1 MNSDILNTS
10 IEFLKG
16 VGPNRAK
23 LLNSELK
30 ISTFKDLLFQFPFR
44 YIDKTSYHKI
54 SEIQSI
60 NSEIQ
65 IIGKIS
71 DLKEIGIGKKKRL
84 VAKIIDDTGI
94 IDLVWF
100 KTNRWLI
107 DSIKL
112 NTKYIAYGKLNSYN
126 GKHSIAHPELE
137 LYNNEN
143 VKKRTKLTAV
153 YPSTELLNRRGITNK
168 VILNLIE
175 ELLITLNN
183 KIDENLPTY
192 LKQKFNLLARREA
205 LIIIHKPRNLD
216 ELRKAIYRLKFEE
229 IFFLQ
234 IRLIKKNIN
243 RKEKIKGYK
252 FNVIG
257 KEFDKFFKD
266 HLSFELTNAQKRV
279 LKEIRRDLG
288 SGAQMNRLLQG
299 DVGSGKTI
307 VAFMSALIAIGN
319 GFQACIMTPTEILSH
334 QHYNKFKDTC
344 KLLNIN
350 VKTLTGSSKARYKKE
365 VKESLIKGEI
375 DLLIGTHALI
385 YDGVDFKNLGI
396 AIIDEQHKFGVAQR
410 SKLWHKNKLPPHVLI
425 MTATPIPRTLAMSAY
440 GDLDMSV
447 INELPPGRKD
457 IKTIHQPNRDRL
469 KLIDFLKDE
478 INKGRQVYVVYPLIK
493 ESEKLDFKDL
503 LDGYESFSRDFPMPK
518 YQLSIVHGKMKNED
532 KDYEMQRFIE
542 NKTQILVST
551 TVIEVG
557 VDIPNATVMVIESA
571 ERFGLSQLHQ
581 LRGRVGRGAH
591 KSYCFL
597 ITGNKQT
604 KESKIRMETMV
615 STNDGFIIAEKDLE
629 LRGPGNIMGTQQ
641 SGEMPLRITNLI
653 GDSKLIQKIRLLAE
667 KILEKDPKLTNPNNS
682 LILSYLKQII
692 DDTKIFQISAV
703 PSVFLGFYFL
713 LLLKSDTILLI
724 LAIILIYNL
733 VLELFVLLILIITK
747 SIISPILI

>member
-23 LLNSELK
+23 LLNGELK

-71 DLKEIGIGKKKRL
+71 DLKEVGIGKKKRL
-84 VAKIIDDTGI
+84 VAKFIDDTGI
-94 IDLVWF
+94 INLVWF

-112 NTKYIAYGKLNSYN
+112 NTEYIAYGKLNSYN

-216 ELRKAIYRLKFEE
+216 ELKKAIYRLKFEE

-334 QHYNKFKDTC
+334 QHYNKFKDIC

-350 VKTLTGSSKARYKKE
+350 VKTLTGSSKTRYKKE

-457 IKTIHQPNRDRL
+457 IKTIHQSNRDRL

-478 INKGRQVYVVYPLIK
+478 INKGRQIYVVYPLIK

-692 DDTKIFQISAV
+692 DKKNIWEYIS
-703 PSVFLGFYFL
+703 
-713 LLLKSDTILLI
+713 
-724 LAIILIYNL
+724 
-733 VLELFVLLILIITK
+733 
-747 SIISPILI
+747 

>member
-71 DLKEIGIGKKKRL
+71 DLKEVGIGKKKRL
-84 VAKIIDDTGI
+84 VAKFIDDTGS

-112 NTKYIAYGKLNSYN
+112 NTEYIAYGKLNSYN

-216 ELRKAIYRLKFEE
+216 ELKKAIYRLKFEE

-334 QHYNKFKDTC
+334 QHYNKFKDIC

-350 VKTLTGSSKARYKKE
+350 VKTLTGSSKTRYKKE

-457 IKTIHQPNRDRL
+457 IKTIHQSNRDRL

-478 INKGRQVYVVYPLIK
+478 INKGRQIYVVYPLIK

-692 DDTKIFQISAV
+692 DKKNIWEYIS
-703 PSVFLGFYFL
+703 
-713 LLLKSDTILLI
+713 
-724 LAIILIYNL
+724 
-733 VLELFVLLILIITK
+733 
-747 SIISPILI
+747 

>member
-71 DLKEIGIGKKKRL
+71 DLKEVGIGKKKRL
-84 VAKIIDDTGI
+84 VAKFIDDTGS

-112 NTKYIAYGKLNSYN
+112 NTEYIAYGKLNSYN

-216 ELRKAIYRLKFEE
+216 ELKKAIYRLKFEE

-257 KEFDKFFKD
+257 KEFDAFFKD

-334 QHYNKFKDTC
+334 QHYNKFIDIC

-457 IKTIHQPNRDRL
+457 IKTIHQSNRDRL

-581 LRGRVGRGAH
+581 LRGRVGRGTH

-692 DDTKIFQISAV
+692 DKKNIWEYIS
-703 PSVFLGFYFL
+703 
-713 LLLKSDTILLI
+713 
-724 LAIILIYNL
+724 
-733 VLELFVLLILIITK
+733 
-747 SIISPILI
+747 

>member
-23 LLNSELK
+23 LLNGELK

-71 DLKEIGIGKKKRL
+71 DLKEVGIGKKKRL
-84 VAKIIDDTGI
+84 VAKFIDDSGS

-112 NTKYIAYGKLNSYN
+112 NTEYIAYGKLKSYN

-153 YPSTELLNRRGITNK
+153 YPSTELLNKRGITNK
-168 VILNLIE
+168 VIRNLIE

-216 ELRKAIYRLKFEE
+216 ELKKAIYRLKFEE

-257 KEFDKFFKD
+257 KEFDAFFKD

-334 QHYNKFKDTC
+334 QHYNKFIDIC

-350 VKTLTGSSKARYKKE
+350 VKTLTGSSKARCKKE

-457 IKTIHQPNRDRL
+457 IKTIHQSNRDRL

-478 INKGRQVYVVYPLIK
+478 INKGRQIYVVYPLIK

-692 DDTKIFQISAV
+692 DKKNIWEYIS
-703 PSVFLGFYFL
+703 
-713 LLLKSDTILLI
+713 
-724 LAIILIYNL
+724 
-733 VLELFVLLILIITK
+733 
-747 SIISPILI
+747 

>member
-23 LLNSELK
+23 LLNGELK

-71 DLKEIGIGKKKRL
+71 DLKEVGIGKKKRL
-84 VAKIIDDTGI
+84 IAKFIDDTGS

-112 NTKYIAYGKLNSYN
+112 NTEYIAYGKLNSYN

-192 LKQKFNLLARREA
+192 LKNKFNLLARRDA

-334 QHYNKFKDTC
+334 QHYNKFIDIC

-365 VKESLIKGEI
+365 IKESLIKGEI

-457 IKTIHQPNRDRL
+457 IKTIHQSNRDRL

-478 INKGRQVYVVYPLIK
+478 INKGRQIYVVYPLIK

-692 DDTKIFQISAV
+692 DKKNIWEYIS
-703 PSVFLGFYFL
+703 
-713 LLLKSDTILLI
+713 
-724 LAIILIYNL
+724 
-733 VLELFVLLILIITK
+733 
-747 SIISPILI
+747 

>member
-71 DLKEIGIGKKKRL
+71 DLKEVGIGKKKRL
-84 VAKIIDDTGI
+84 VAKFIDDTGS

-112 NTKYIAYGKLNSYN
+112 NTEYIAYGKLNSYN

-153 YPSTELLNRRGITNK
+153 YPSTELLNKRGITNK
-168 VILNLIE
+168 VIRNLIE

-243 RKEKIKGYK
+243 KKEKIKGYK

-257 KEFDKFFKD
+257 KEFDAFFKD

-334 QHYNKFKDTC
+334 QHYNKFIDIC

-457 IKTIHQPNRDRL
+457 IKTIHQSNSDRL
-469 KLIDFLKDE
+469 RLIDFLKDE

-581 LRGRVGRGAH
+581 LRGRVGRGTH

-692 DDTKIFQISAV
+692 DKKNIWEYIS
-703 PSVFLGFYFL
+703 
-713 LLLKSDTILLI
+713 
-724 LAIILIYNL
+724 
-733 VLELFVLLILIITK
+733 
-747 SIISPILI
+747 

>member
-71 DLKEIGIGKKKRL
+71 DLKEVGIGKKKRL
-84 VAKIIDDTGI
+84 VAKFIDDTGS

-112 NTKYIAYGKLNSYN
+112 NTEYIAYGKLNSYN

-153 YPSTELLNRRGITNK
+153 YPSTELLNKRGITNK
-168 VILNLIE
+168 VIRNLIE
-175 ELLITLNN
+175 ELLIILNN

-216 ELRKAIYRLKFEE
+216 ELKKAIYRLKFEE

-334 QHYNKFKDTC
+334 QHYNKFKDIC

-457 IKTIHQPNRDRL
+457 IKTIHQSNSDRL
-469 KLIDFLKDE
+469 RLIDFLKDE

-542 NKTQILVST
+542 NKTHILVST

-692 DDTKIFQISAV
+692 DKKNIWEYIS
-703 PSVFLGFYFL
+703 
-713 LLLKSDTILLI
+713 
-724 LAIILIYNL
+724 
-733 VLELFVLLILIITK
+733 
-747 SIISPILI
+747 

>member
-23 LLNSELK
+23 LLNGELK

-71 DLKEIGIGKKKRL
+71 DLKEVGIGKKKRL
-84 VAKIIDDTGI
+84 VAKFIDDTGS

-112 NTKYIAYGKLNSYN
+112 NTEYIAYGKLKSYN

-257 KEFDKFFKD
+257 KEFDAFFKD

-334 QHYNKFKDTC
+334 QHYNKFIDIC

-350 VKTLTGSSKARYKKE
+350 VKTLTGSSKARCKKE

-457 IKTIHQPNRDRL
+457 IKTIHQSNRDRL

-692 DDTKIFQISAV
+692 DKKNIWEYIS
-703 PSVFLGFYFL
+703 
-713 LLLKSDTILLI
+713 
-724 LAIILIYNL
+724 
-733 VLELFVLLILIITK
+733 
-747 SIISPILI
+747 

>member
-71 DLKEIGIGKKKRL
+71 DLKEVGIGKKKRL
-84 VAKIIDDTGI
+84 VAKFIDDTGS

-112 NTKYIAYGKLNSYN
+112 NTEYIAYGKLNSYN

-153 YPSTELLNRRGITNK
+153 YPSTELLNKRGITNK
-168 VILNLIE
+168 VIRNLIE

-257 KEFDKFFKD
+257 KEFDAFFKD

-334 QHYNKFKDTC
+334 QHYNKFIDIC

-457 IKTIHQPNRDRL
+457 IKTIHQSNRDRL

-581 LRGRVGRGAH
+581 LRGRVGRGTH

-692 DDTKIFQISAV
+692 DKKNIWEYIS
-703 PSVFLGFYFL
+703 
-713 LLLKSDTILLI
+713 
-724 LAIILIYNL
+724 
-733 VLELFVLLILIITK
+733 
-747 SIISPILI
+747 

>member
-71 DLKEIGIGKKKRL
+71 DLKEVGIGKKKRL
-84 VAKIIDDTGI
+84 VAKFIDDSGS

-112 NTKYIAYGKLNSYN
+112 NTEYIAYGKLKSYN

-216 ELRKAIYRLKFEE
+216 ELKKAIYRLKFEE

-334 QHYNKFKDTC
+334 QHYNKFKDIC

-457 IKTIHQPNRDRL
+457 IKTIHQSNRDRL

-478 INKGRQVYVVYPLIK
+478 INKGRQIYVVYPLIK

-667 KILEKDPKLTNPNNS
+667 KILEKDPKLTNSNNS

-692 DDTKIFQISAV
+692 DKKNIWEYIS
-703 PSVFLGFYFL
+703 
-713 LLLKSDTILLI
+713 
-724 LAIILIYNL
+724 
-733 VLELFVLLILIITK
+733 
-747 SIISPILI
+747 

>member
-23 LLNSELK
+23 LLNGELK

-71 DLKEIGIGKKKRL
+71 DLKEVGIGKKKRL
-84 VAKIIDDTGI
+84 VAKFIDDTGS

-112 NTKYIAYGKLNSYN
+112 NTEYIAYGKLNSYN

-216 ELRKAIYRLKFEE
+216 ELKKAIYRLKFEE

-334 QHYNKFKDTC
+334 QHYNKFKDIC

-350 VKTLTGSSKARYKKE
+350 IKTLTGSSKARYKKE

-457 IKTIHQPNRDRL
+457 IKTIHQSNRDRL

-478 INKGRQVYVVYPLIK
+478 INKGRQIYVVYPLIK

-692 DDTKIFQISAV
+692 DKKNIWEYIS
-703 PSVFLGFYFL
+703 
-713 LLLKSDTILLI
+713 
-724 LAIILIYNL
+724 
-733 VLELFVLLILIITK
+733 
-747 SIISPILI
+747 

>member
-54 SEIQSI
+54 SEIKSI

-168 VILNLIE
+168 VIRNLIE

-192 LKQKFNLLARREA
+192 LKNKFNLLARREA

-288 SGAQMNRLLQG
+288 RGAQMNRLLQG

-350 VKTLTGSSKARYKKE
+350 LKTLTGSSKARYKKE

-457 IKTIHQPNRDRL
+457 IKTIHQPNKDRL

-692 DDTKIFQISAV
+692 DKKNIWEYIS
-703 PSVFLGFYFL
+703 
-713 LLLKSDTILLI
+713 
-724 LAIILIYNL
+724 
-733 VLELFVLLILIITK
+733 
-747 SIISPILI
+747 

>member
-23 LLNSELK
+23 LLNGELK

-71 DLKEIGIGKKKRL
+71 DLKEVGIGKKKRL
-84 VAKIIDDTGI
+84 VAKFIDDTGS

-112 NTKYIAYGKLNSYN
+112 NTEYIAYGKLNSYN

-216 ELRKAIYRLKFEE
+216 ELKKAIYRLKFEE

-266 HLSFELTNAQKRV
+266 HLSFELTNAQKKV

-334 QHYNKFKDTC
+334 QHYNKFIDIC

-457 IKTIHQPNRDRL
+457 IKTIHQSNRDRL

-478 INKGRQVYVVYPLIK
+478 INKGRQIYVVYPLIK

-692 DDTKIFQISAV
+692 DKKNIWEYIS
-703 PSVFLGFYFL
+703 
-713 LLLKSDTILLI
+713 
-724 LAIILIYNL
+724 
-733 VLELFVLLILIITK
+733 
-747 SIISPILI
+747 

>member
-71 DLKEIGIGKKKRL
+71 DLKEVGIGKKKRL
-84 VAKIIDDTGI
+84 VAKFIDDTGS

-112 NTKYIAYGKLNSYN
+112 NTEYIAYGKLNSYN

-153 YPSTELLNRRGITNK
+153 YPSTELLNKRGITNK
-168 VILNLIE
+168 VIRNLIE

-334 QHYNKFKDTC
+334 QHYNKFKDIC

-350 VKTLTGSSKARYKKE
+350 VKTLTGSSKTRYKKE

-457 IKTIHQPNRDRL
+457 IKTIHQSNRDRL

-478 INKGRQVYVVYPLIK
+478 INKGRQVYIVYPLIK

-692 DDTKIFQISAV
+692 DKKNIWEYIS
-703 PSVFLGFYFL
+703 
-713 LLLKSDTILLI
+713 
-724 LAIILIYNL
+724 
-733 VLELFVLLILIITK
+733 
-747 SIISPILI
+747 

>member
-23 LLNSELK
+23 LLNGELK

-71 DLKEIGIGKKKRL
+71 DLKEVGIGKKKRL
-84 VAKIIDDTGI
+84 VAKFIDDTGS

-112 NTKYIAYGKLNSYN
+112 NTEYIAYGKLNSYN

-216 ELRKAIYRLKFEE
+216 ELKKAIYRLKFEE

-266 HLSFELTNAQKRV
+266 HLSFELTNAQKKV

-334 QHYNKFKDTC
+334 QHYNKFKDIC

-457 IKTIHQPNRDRL
+457 IKTIHQSNRDRL

-478 INKGRQVYVVYPLIK
+478 INKGRQIYVVYPLIK

-692 DDTKIFQISAV
+692 DKKNIWEYIS
-703 PSVFLGFYFL
+703 
-713 LLLKSDTILLI
+713 
-724 LAIILIYNL
+724 
-733 VLELFVLLILIITK
+733 
-747 SIISPILI
+747 

>member
-71 DLKEIGIGKKKRL
+71 DLKEVGIGKKKRL
-84 VAKIIDDTGI
+84 VAKFIDDTGS

-112 NTKYIAYGKLNSYN
+112 NTEYIAYGKLNSYN

-216 ELRKAIYRLKFEE
+216 ELKKAIYRLKFEE

-334 QHYNKFKDTC
+334 QHYNKFKDIC

-385 YDGVDFKNLGI
+385 YDGVDFMNLGI

-457 IKTIHQPNRDRL
+457 IKTIHQSNRDRL
-469 KLIDFLKDE
+469 KLIHFLKDE
-478 INKGRQVYVVYPLIK
+478 IKKGRQIYVVYPLIK

-692 DDTKIFQISAV
+692 DKKNIWEYIS
-703 PSVFLGFYFL
+703 
-713 LLLKSDTILLI
+713 
-724 LAIILIYNL
+724 
-733 VLELFVLLILIITK
+733 
-747 SIISPILI
+747 

>member
-71 DLKEIGIGKKKRL
+71 DLKEVGIGKKKRL
-84 VAKIIDDTGI
+84 VAKFIDDTGI
-94 IDLVWF
+94 INLVWF

-112 NTKYIAYGKLNSYN
+112 NTEYIAYGKLNSYN

-216 ELRKAIYRLKFEE
+216 ELKKAIYRLKFEE

-334 QHYNKFKDTC
+334 QHYNKFKDIC

-350 VKTLTGSSKARYKKE
+350 VKTLTGSSKTRYKKE

-457 IKTIHQPNRDRL
+457 IKTIHQSNRDRL

-478 INKGRQVYVVYPLIK
+478 INKGRQIYVVYPLIK

-542 NKTQILVST
+542 NKTHILVST

-581 LRGRVGRGAH
+581 LRGRVGRGAY

-597 ITGNKQT
+597 VTGNKQT

-692 DDTKIFQISAV
+692 DKKNIWEYIS
-703 PSVFLGFYFL
+703 
-713 LLLKSDTILLI
+713 
-724 LAIILIYNL
+724 
-733 VLELFVLLILIITK
+733 
-747 SIISPILI
+747 

>member
-23 LLNSELK
+23 LLNGELK

-71 DLKEIGIGKKKRL
+71 DLKEVGIGKKKRL
-84 VAKIIDDTGI
+84 VAKFIDDTGS

-112 NTKYIAYGKLNSYN
+112 NTEYIAYGKLNSYN

-168 VILNLIE
+168 VLLNLIE

-216 ELRKAIYRLKFEE
+216 ELKKAIYRLKFEE

-334 QHYNKFKDTC
+334 QHYNKFIDIC

-457 IKTIHQPNRDRL
+457 IKTIHQSNRDRL

-478 INKGRQVYVVYPLIK
+478 INKGRQIYVVYPLIK

-692 DDTKIFQISAV
+692 DKKNIWEYIS
-703 PSVFLGFYFL
+703 
-713 LLLKSDTILLI
+713 
-724 LAIILIYNL
+724 
-733 VLELFVLLILIITK
+733 
-747 SIISPILI
+747 

>member
-457 IKTIHQPNRDRL
+457 IKTIHQSNRDRL

-478 INKGRQVYVVYPLIK
+478 INKGRQIYVVYPLIK

-692 DDTKIFQISAV
+692 DKKNIWEYIS
-703 PSVFLGFYFL
+703 
-713 LLLKSDTILLI
+713 
-724 LAIILIYNL
+724 
-733 VLELFVLLILIITK
+733 
-747 SIISPILI
+747 

>member
-1 MNSDILNTS
+1 MNNDILNTS

-84 VAKIIDDTGI
+84 VAKLIDDTGI

-168 VILNLIE
+168 VLRNLIE

-192 LKQKFNLLARREA
+192 LKNKFNLLARREA

-266 HLSFELTNAQKRV
+266 HLSFELTSAQKRV

-334 QHYNKFKDTC
+334 QHYNKFIDIC

-457 IKTIHQPNRDRL
+457 IKTIHQSNRDRL

-478 INKGRQVYVVYPLIK
+478 INKGRQIYVVYPLIK

-692 DDTKIFQISAV
+692 DKKNIWEYIS
-703 PSVFLGFYFL
+703 
-713 LLLKSDTILLI
+713 
-724 LAIILIYNL
+724 
-733 VLELFVLLILIITK
+733 
-747 SIISPILI
+747 

>member
-23 LLNSELK
+23 LLNGELK

-71 DLKEIGIGKKKRL
+71 DLKEVGIGKKKRL
-84 VAKIIDDTGI
+84 IAKFIDDTGS

-112 NTKYIAYGKLNSYN
+112 NTEYIAYGKLNSYN

-216 ELRKAIYRLKFEE
+216 ELKKAIYRLKFEE

-257 KEFDKFFKD
+257 KEFEKFFKD
-266 HLSFELTNAQKRV
+266 HLSFELTNAQKKV

-334 QHYNKFKDTC
+334 QHYNKFIDIC
-344 KLLNIN
+344 NLLNIN

-440 GDLDMSV
+440 GDLDMSI

-457 IKTIHQPNRDRL
+457 IKTIHQSNRDRL

-478 INKGRQVYVVYPLIK
+478 INKGRQIYVVYPLIK

-692 DDTKIFQISAV
+692 DKKNIWEYIS
-703 PSVFLGFYFL
+703 
-713 LLLKSDTILLI
+713 
-724 LAIILIYNL
+724 
-733 VLELFVLLILIITK
+733 
-747 SIISPILI
+747 

>member
-71 DLKEIGIGKKKRL
+71 DLKEVGIGKKKRL
-84 VAKIIDDTGI
+84 VAKFIDDTGS

-112 NTKYIAYGKLNSYN
+112 NTEYIAYGKLNSYN

-168 VILNLIE
+168 VIRNLIE

-192 LKQKFNLLARREA
+192 LKNKFNLLARREA

-334 QHYNKFKDTC
+334 QHYNKFIDTC

-457 IKTIHQPNRDRL
+457 IKTIHQSNRDRL

-478 INKGRQVYVVYPLIK
+478 INKGRQIYVVYPLIK

-692 DDTKIFQISAV
+692 DKKNIWEYIS
-703 PSVFLGFYFL
+703 
-713 LLLKSDTILLI
+713 
-724 LAIILIYNL
+724 
-733 VLELFVLLILIITK
+733 
-747 SIISPILI
+747 

>member
-71 DLKEIGIGKKKRL
+71 DLKEVGIGKKKRL
-84 VAKIIDDTGI
+84 VAKFIDDTGS

-112 NTKYIAYGKLNSYN
+112 NTEYIAYGKLNSYN

-216 ELRKAIYRLKFEE
+216 ELKKAIYRLKFEE

-334 QHYNKFKDTC
+334 QHYNKFKDIC

-457 IKTIHQPNRDRL
+457 IKTIHQSNRDRL

-478 INKGRQVYVVYPLIK
+478 INKGRQIYVVYPLIK

-581 LRGRVGRGAH
+581 LRGRVGRGTH

-692 DDTKIFQISAV
+692 DKKNIWEYIS
-703 PSVFLGFYFL
+703 
-713 LLLKSDTILLI
+713 
-724 LAIILIYNL
+724 
-733 VLELFVLLILIITK
+733 
-747 SIISPILI
+747 

>member
-71 DLKEIGIGKKKRL
+71 DLKEVGIGKKKRL
-84 VAKIIDDTGI
+84 VAKFIDDTGS

-112 NTKYIAYGKLNSYN
+112 NTEYIAYGKLNSYN

-153 YPSTELLNRRGITNK
+153 YPSTELLNKRGITNK
-168 VILNLIE
+168 VIRNLIE

-257 KEFDKFFKD
+257 KEFDAFFKD

-334 QHYNKFKDTC
+334 QHYNKFIDIC

-350 VKTLTGSSKARYKKE
+350 VKTLTGSSKAIYKKE

-457 IKTIHQPNRDRL
+457 IKTIHQSNRDRL

-581 LRGRVGRGAH
+581 LRGRVGRGTH

-692 DDTKIFQISAV
+692 DKKNIWEYIS
-703 PSVFLGFYFL
+703 
-713 LLLKSDTILLI
+713 
-724 LAIILIYNL
+724 
-733 VLELFVLLILIITK
+733 
-747 SIISPILI
+747 